1 MKCSFASGPKIFE
14 GCRKLLR
21 KRVLCVQPAL
31 GVVSRR
37 VEGAPPS
44 PSTGFWKEA
53 GNKQPAL
60 NPNSKQLFAAGSGI
74 GCEAV
79 PAKRAVHG
87 SCGAGL
93 VSSRPSKLGVVQ
105 QLYFTMSMGLQP
117 SLCITGIP
125 PLAPSIS
132 TATSSKN
139 PE

>member
-1 MKCSFASGPKIFE
+1 MYFVCN
-14 GCRKLLR
+14 
-21 KRVLCVQPAL
+21 QPLEWCL
-31 GVVSRR
+31 GGWRELPHHLQQAAGV
-37 VEGAPPS
+37 
-44 PSTGFWKEA
+44 WKEA